1 GQLVRRLSS
10 AFLVFSYD
18 NTLLF
23 MLFKYSREMV
33 RGCKVNW
40 KEFMGSCYLFSPER
54 ASWMDAE
61 LRCQELDSH
70 LVSIAS
76 QQEQDFV
83 SCEYAAWVFVPGR
96 LCVTPLRYQNWRP
109 NQPDYLNP
117 GEDCVVMI
125 WHEGGQWDDIPCNYH
140 LPFIC
145 KSRLGINFSLSRG
158 KLLCY
163 S

>member
-1 GQLVRRLSS
+1 ALCAVL
-10 AFLVFSYD
+10 LCI
-18 NTLLF
+18 TL
-23 MLFKYSREMV
+23 V

-83 SCEYAAWVFVPGR
+83 TTADEYQWIGLSDRDVQSEFR
-96 LCVTPLRYQNWRP
+96 WTDRTPLRYQNWRP